1 MLQKI
6 SRVNTD
12 SIGSSTQSSDKQ
24 IDSNGNRI
32 ILNYQREQR
41 NSIDSVSHEEGRRMF
56 REEKRNGFNYAEPDK
71 ETKKTSS
78 SVMMSSKSKSPSR
91 VRRSKSSSDWSSP
104 RDEQPRDWW
113 SLLDRV
119 TSRAGVTLTRVE
131 ERCER

>member
-1 MLQKI
+1 MIQKV
-6 SRVNTD
+6 SGVNNN
-12 SIGSSTQSSDKQ
+12 SIGSSSQSSDKQ
-24 IDSNGNRI
+24 RDGNGNRI

-41 NSIDSVSHEEGRRMF
+41 NSIDSVSHEERTRKY
-56 REEKRNGFNYAEPDK
+56 REETRIGFSYAEPDK
-71 ETKKTSS
+71 ETKKTSI
-78 SVMMSSKSKSPSR
+78 SVMMNSKNKGPSQ

-104 RDEQPRDWW
+104 RDEKPRDWW

>member
-1 MLQKI
+1 MIQKV
-6 SRVNTD
+6 SRANND
-12 SIGSSTQSSDKQ
+12 SIGSSTQSIDKQ
-24 IDSNGNRI
+24 RDRNGNRI

-56 REEKRNGFNYAEPDK
+56 REEKRNGFNYAELDK
-71 ETKKTSS
+71 ETKRTSS
-78 SVMMSSKSKSPSR
+78 SVMMSFQSKSPSR

-104 RDEQPRDWW
+104 REEQPRDWW